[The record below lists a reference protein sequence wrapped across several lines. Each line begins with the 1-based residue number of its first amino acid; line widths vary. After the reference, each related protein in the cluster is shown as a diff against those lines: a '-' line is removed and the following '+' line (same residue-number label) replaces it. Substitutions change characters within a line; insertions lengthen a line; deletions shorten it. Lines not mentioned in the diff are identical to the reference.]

1 MPDQP
6 IAPSH
11 LTVLLSLLLLTAP
24 CIAQAAEASKD
35 DDNGWRIALGA
46 ATQRMPTWL
55 GSDRQQWQPLPFFD
69 IEKPG
74 LLELS
79 SNDGLRVHLPT
90 TGPLEVGVYGDY
102 LWGRSH
108 ADLGPRLQGKIPSLS
123 PRLLGGAYAEYQF
136 NEHIAFGSRLG
147 HDFTGS
153 GAYLSLYLDYDLPK
167 IWYLEHSL
175 ELGVRGMN
183 SAAMRRSFGLS
194 TESAALLG
202 TRPWAPAAGLQQASA
217 NYSLF
222 VPTSLHTGLALS
234 FEYIRLLGDAADS
247 PLIQHYG
254 NRTQKQQSLAFIYH
268 F

>member
-1 MPDQP
+1 MPDMP

-11 LTVLLSLLLLTAP
+11 LTLLLPLLLLASP
-24 CIAQAAEASKD
+24 GLAQAAETS

-79 SNDGLRVHLPT
+79 SNDGLRVHLPK

-102 LWGRSH
+102 LWGRSR
-108 ADLGPRLQGKIPSLS
+108 ADLGPRLQGRIPSLS

-136 NEHIAFGSRLG
+136 NEHVALGSRLG

-194 TESAALLG
+194 AESAALLG
-202 TRPWAPAAGLQQASA
+202 TRPWTPGAGLQQASA

-222 VPTSLHTGLALS
+222 MPTSLHTGFALS
-234 FEYIRLLGDAADS
+234 FEYTRLLGDAADS
-247 PLIQHYG
+247 PLIRQYG
-254 NRTQKQQSLAFIYH
+254 SRNQMQQTLAFIYH